1 MKKIFKKITWL
12 SAIMTLCLGLGVAA
26 SCGGG
31 GGDDNDTSTPPTS
44 EQPSGSEGG
53 SSDGE
58 TSEGET
64 SEGDSSEENEPPELS
79 YSYRVSVQTP
89 TDYGMGNVTVHLVD
103 EMTDEIIATEITNS
117 SGFAYFM
124 EDEVPPAEYV
134 VLLEDITPGYQLC
147 DSDITIYTQPWG
159 GETVIVNVEPTGELL
174 GDEIPSGTR
183 YQLGNVMHDFTV
195 TTTDGKTLT
204 LSTLL
209 ETKEVVLLNFW
220 ATWCGPCEAEFP
232 AIDNSIRYEGENGE
246 AYPDKVA
253 VIAISIESKDTAS
266 VITQY
271 KTERGLELDMV
282 SPGND
287 GGLINAFYSGVVPLS
302 VMIDRYGVITF
313 MHAGSMTEAKDFQQR
328 YDYFLGDDYEPYIIK
343 GDGTTDVP
351 STDILERVE
360 VPQSSMDKAPT
371 LTGVANV
378 LGKDG
383 FTYRWQKK
391 GVVTSD
397 DEGYDPYSWPWY
409 IANGNEYL
417 EVSNH
422 NINYSYATLYVDF
435 VAEANTALAF
445 DYKLGSEEMY
455 DEFIVLIDGVPIHQL
470 SGNYMNKWN
479 TCYAYVFREF
489 EAGEHELAL
498 IYNKNTSGNVYGD
511 TVQIKNLRFESLDD
525 MISAPGVDANV
536 FRHAASVKAADG
548 AATQFERYITPVY
561 NEVDGYYHVG
571 TADGPLLFANLWY
584 TSLWCTET
592 SLWMLAYNNFIYD
605 DLGINY
611 IAEVEYYAWEANNNM
626 YNHGYT
632 PVTQDLKDLLD
643 LVVEYVWQY
652 NAWGGEYHEKE
663 WLELCVY
670 YDHYGDSEPMQDP
683 MRGIS
688 YQGAIQV
695 YEGDNKVN
703 VPFPMTPRG
712 FKHKFIPETSGIYD
726 IRSTG
731 NSDTICWLVD
741 SDRKTFLG
749 TYDNPFFVEGEYD
762 YNFNFRYYMEA
773 GKTYYLLLTFAY
785 TEEVGSFNLNIT
797 KSTDTSYSYFEHA
810 SLGQYSFNEVSGNTF
825 LADGIEY
832 TYSEEDEFYHVV
844 NSDGSIGK
852 ILYLDV
858 NRPTVQFPSESIY
871 SYCQRAVKFEDPT
884 ESAFYVDG
892 VDYTAT
898 MLEICE
904 RAMENEGKLKGFI
917 AVDKEIYDL
926 LNTILL
932 SEKHDGVEDTWLCV
946 CYYERVL
953 AEGAQNPTIPTPF
966 L

>member
-12 SAIMTLCLGLGVAA
+12 SAIMTLCLGLGAAA

-31 GGDDNDTSTPPTS
+31 GGSDGDTSTPATS

-53 SSDGE
+53 SSEGSS
-58 TSEGET
+58 SEG
-64 SEGDSSEENEPPELS
+64 SSSEEGEAPVTS
-79 YSYRVSVQTP
+79 YSYRVSVQNP
-89 TDYGMGNVTVHLVD
+89 TDYGMGNITVHLVD
-103 EMTDEIIATEITNS
+103 ELKDEIVATETTNS
-117 SGFAYFM
+117 SGFAYFT
-124 EDEVPPAEYV
+124 EDEVPPAEYLV
-134 VLLEDITPGYQLC
+134 VLEDITPGYQLR
-147 DSDITIYTQPWG
+147 DPDIPIYTPEWG
-159 GETVIVNVEPTGELL
+159 GETIIAVVEPTGELR

-183 YQLGNVMHDFTV
+183 YSLGDVMHDFTV
-195 TTTDGKTLT
+195 TTAEGKSLT

-220 ATWCGPCEAEFP
+220 ATWCGPCEQEFP
-232 AIDNSIRYEGENGE
+232 AIDNSIKYEPYDEK
-246 AYPDKVA
+246 AA
-253 VIAISIESKDTAS
+253 VIAISVESSDTNS

-271 KTERGLELDMV
+271 KTENGLELDMV
-282 SPGND
+282 SPDND
-287 GGLINAFYSGVVPLS
+287 GGLIDAFYSGPIPLS

-313 MHAGSMTEAKDFQQR
+313 MHTGSMTEAKDFQQR
-328 YDYFLGDDYEPYIIK
+328 FDYFLGEDYEPYIIK
-343 GDGTTDVP
+343 GDGVIGGDNQNQT
-351 STDILERVE
+351 IERVE
-360 VPQSSMDKAPT
+360 VPQSNLDKAPT

-397 DEGYDPYSWPWY
+397 DEGYDKYSWPWY
-409 IANGNEYL
+409 ISENNEYL
-417 EVSNH
+417 VNSNQ
-422 NINYSYATLYVDF
+422 NYNYSYATLYVDF

-470 SGNYMNKWN
+470 SGNHMSKWN
-479 TCYAYVFREF
+479 TCYAYVFRDF
-489 EAGEHELAL
+489 EAGEHEMTL
-498 IYNKNTSGNVYGD
+498 IYNKNTSKNVNGD
-511 TVQIKNLRFESLDD
+511 TVQIKNLRFETVDD

-536 FRHAASVKAADG
+536 FRHAASVKAAEG

-561 NEVDGYYHVG
+561 NEVDGYYHVESK
-571 TADGPLLFANLWY
+571 DGPLLFANLWY
-584 TSLWCTET
+584 SSLWCTET
-592 SLWMLAYNNFIYD
+592 SLWMLAYNNFIYAD
-605 DLGINY
+605 GLNY
-611 IAEVEYYAWEANNNM
+611 KAEVEYYAWEANNNL

-632 PVTQDLKDLLD
+632 PVTKDLMNLLD
-643 LVVEYVWQY
+643 LIVECVWQY
-652 NAWGGEYHEKE
+652 NAWTGEYHENE

-670 YDHYGDSEPMQDP
+670 YDHYGDSAPMQDP

-695 YEGDNKVN
+695 YEGDNKIN

-731 NSDTICWLVD
+731 ESDTLCWLVD

-749 TYDNPFFVEGEYD
+749 TYDNPFFVTGEYD

-773 GKTYYLLLTFAY
+773 GKTYYLLMTY
-785 TEEVGSFNLNIT
+785 YNPEEVGSFNLNIT
-797 KSTDTSYSYFEHA
+797 KSTDETYSYFEHA
-810 SLGQYSFNEVSGNTF
+810 SLGQYSFNEVSGETF
-825 LADGIEY
+825 LTDGIAY
-832 TYSEEDEFYHVV
+832 TYSEEDGFYHVV
-844 NSDGSIGK
+844 NSDGSIGSY
-852 ILYLDV
+852 LYLDV
-858 NRPTVQFPSESIY
+858 NRPTPHFYEQSIY
-871 SYCQRAVKFEDPT
+871 SYCLSAENFEIENRT
-884 ESAFYVDG
+884 FYVDG
-892 VDYTAT
+892 VDYTPQ

-904 RAMENEGKLKGFI
+904 RAMENEGKLEGFI

-932 SEKHDGVEDTWLCV
+932 SEKHKGVEDTWLCS

-953 AEGAQNPTIPTPF
+953 AEGAKNPTIPTPF

>member
-31 GGDDNDTSTPPTS
+31 GGSDGDTSTPPTS
-44 EQPSGSEGG
+44 EQPGGSEGG
-53 SSDGE
+53 
-58 TSEGET
+58 T
-64 SEGDSSEENEPPELS
+64 SEGDTSEDNTSEEPDPPS
-79 YSYRVSVQTP
+79 MAYTYRVSVQNP
-89 TDYGMGNVTVHLVD
+89 TDYGMGNITVNLYDEFGELV
-103 EMTDEIIATEITNS
+103 ATEITNS
-117 SGFAYFM
+117 SGFAYFT
-124 EDEVPPAEYV
+124 EDEAPPAEYEV
-134 VLLEDITPGYQLC
+134 VLEDITPGYQLR
-147 DSDITIYTQPWG
+147 DPDISIYTPYWG
-159 GETVIVNVEPTGELL
+159 GETVTAIIEPTGELL
-174 GDEIPSGTR
+174 GNEIPSGKR
-183 YQLGNVMHDFTV
+183 YQLGDVMHDFTV

-232 AIDNSIRYEGENGE
+232 AIDNSIRYEGKNGE
-246 AYPDKVA
+246 PYPEKVA
-253 VIAISIESKDTAS
+253 VIAISVEPDDTNDA
-266 VITQY
+266 ITQY
-271 KTERGLELDMV
+271 KNERGLELDMV
-282 SPGND
+282 SLGND
-287 GGLINAFYSGVVPLS
+287 GGLINAFYSGPIPLS
-302 VMIDRYGVITF
+302 VMIDRYGVVTF
-313 MHAGSMTEAKDFQQR
+313 MHTGSMTEAKNFQER
-328 YDYFLGDDYEPYIIK
+328 YNYFLGENYEPYIIK
-343 GDGTTDVP
+343 GDGSKPGDGGTQIIERIPVP
-351 STDILERVE
+351 DSYLNK
-360 VPQSSMDKAPT
+360 MPT

-383 FTYRWQKK
+383 FTYRWHKK

-397 DEGYDPYSWPWY
+397 DEGYDKYSWPWY
-409 IANGNEYL
+409 ISQDGEYL
-417 EVSNH
+417 ENANQ

-470 SGNYMNKWN
+470 SGNYMSKWN
-479 TCYAYVFREF
+479 TCYAYVFRDF
-489 EAGEHELAL
+489 EAGEHELTL

-511 TVQIKNLRFESLDD
+511 TVQIKNLRFEALDD
-525 MISAPGVDANV
+525 IQSAPGVDANV
-536 FRHAASVKAADG
+536 FRHAASVKAAEG

-561 NEVDGYYHVG
+561 NETDGYYHVG
-571 TADGPLLFANLWY
+571 TTDGPLLFANLWY
-584 TSLWCTET
+584 SSLWCTET
-592 SLWMLAYNNFIYD
+592 SLWMLAYDNFIYAD
-605 DLGINY
+605 GLNY
-611 IAEVEYYAWEANNNM
+611 KAEVEYYAWEANNNM
-626 YNHGYT
+626 YNYGYT
-632 PVTQDLKDLLD
+632 PVTKDLKNLLD
-643 LVVEYVWQY
+643 LIVECVWQY
-652 NAWGGEYHEKE
+652 NPWAGEYHENE

-670 YDHYGDSEPMQDP
+670 YDHYGDSAPMQDP

-695 YEGDNKVN
+695 YEGNNKIN
-703 VPFPMTPRG
+703 VPFLMTPRG
-712 FKHKFIPETSGIYD
+712 FKHKFVPETSGIYD

-731 NSDTICWLVD
+731 ESDTICWLVD
-741 SDRKTFLG
+741 SDRTTFLG
-749 TYDNPFFVEGEYD
+749 TYDQPFFVTDEYD

-773 GKTYYLLLTFAY
+773 GKTYYLLLTYAS

-797 KSTDTSYSYFEHA
+797 KSEDETYSYFENA
-810 SLGQYSFNEVSGNTF
+810 SLGQYSFNEVSGETF

-832 TYSEEDEFYHVV
+832 TYSEEDGFYHVV
-844 NSDGSIGK
+844 NSDGSIGSY
-852 ILYLDV
+852 LYLDIK
-858 NRPTVQFPSESIY
+858 RPTVQFTSESIY
-871 SYCQRAVKFEDPT
+871 SYCQRASQFEDPT

-892 VDYTAT
+892 VDYTAK

-904 RAMENEGKLKGFI
+904 LAMENEGKLKGFI

-953 AEGAQNPTIPTPF
+953 GEGAKNPTIPTPF